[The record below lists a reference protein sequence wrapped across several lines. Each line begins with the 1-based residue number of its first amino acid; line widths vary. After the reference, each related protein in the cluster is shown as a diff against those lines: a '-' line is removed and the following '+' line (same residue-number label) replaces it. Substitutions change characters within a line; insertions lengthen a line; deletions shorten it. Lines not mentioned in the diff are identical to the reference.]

1 MWVTAANAAY
11 ENGKDDKG
19 NTKYYETIVTD
30 VHQSWGGAA
39 PRTGLAI
46 AGNSDNVGFKLDIHS
61 NATGIGQGGNAYIWV
76 KPIDSLRVSVG
87 KHDDNF
93 LRSDAAYGLWNWD
106 RLGCVDGVGEG
117 FIFDDYLD
125 KTTGVNAHFTP
136 NEALSV
142 GFHIPLDLEGKHDAS
157 TVTKDNGEKESDPYV
172 TGALADA
179 WLNSAIVFGYKIEGV
194 GTAKAGLKLN
204 SGATKTSKKAIAE
217 EFMGKAA
224 VDALVKAGQTFD
236 ETEYYAYA
244 YDKDEK
250 DVKTWVE
257 IAAAFEL
264 TSVEN
269 LYASL
274 GVKVPTLNTKPYQA
288 NVYAKYNANEQL
300 AIHAIVGTKI
310 NNLDQKKTAEEHEWK
325 TGFGFLAGAGVDYAL
340 DGGISLFADVRYA
353 NNIYKSNTSADK
365 ADCLTLGA
373 GVTKGFSNG
382 LMGVAF
388 EGATNS
394 NGRYGY
400 KDGEQFAWEI
410 PVRFEYWF

>member
-1 MWVTAANAAY
+1 MWVTAANAY
-11 ENGKDDKG
+11 DGKNDI
-19 NTKYYETIVTD
+19 IVTD

-39 PRTGLAI
+39 PRTALAI

-61 NATGIGQGGNAYIWV
+61 NGTSLEQGGNAYIWV
-76 KPIDSLRVSVG
+76 KPIESLRLSVG

-117 FIFDDYLD
+117 FIFDEYLD
-125 KTTGVNAHFTP
+125 TTTGVNAHFTP

-142 GFHIPLDLEGKHDAS
+142 GFHLPLDLEGKHSAS
-157 TVTKDNGEKESDPYV
+157 NVTKDDGKPESDPYV

-179 WLNSAIVFGYKIEGV
+179 WLNSAVVFGYKIDGTGV
-194 GTAKAGLKLN
+194 VKAGLKLN
-204 SGATKTSKKAIAE
+204 TGASETSEKAEAEKILGKKAVE
-217 EFMGKAA
+217 
-224 VDALVKAGQTFD
+224 ALEKGGAKFD
-236 ETEYYAYA
+236 ETKYNSYAR
-244 YDKDEK
+244 DKDGK

-274 GVKVPTLNTKPYQA
+274 GVKVPTLNTQPYQA

-310 NNLDQKKTAEEHEWK
+310 NNLDQKKTAEDKKGEWQ

-382 LMGVAF
+382 LIGVAF

-394 NGRYGY
+394 NGRYDY
-400 KDGEQFAWEI
+400 KDDEQFAWEI
-410 PVRFEYWF
+410 PVRFEYSF